1 MKVKL
6 NNTGMNKN
14 ENKIVRN
21 SMKYITGIL
30 IMCDCVCVCRMI
42 CNNEICMIRNTMNT
56 VVNWWAASQ
65 TKERKQKKSIS
76 YAW

>member
-14 ENKIVRN
+14 ENKIVRI

-30 IMCDCVCVCRMI
+30 IMCDCVCVSDDLQQ
-42 CNNEICMIRNTMNT
+42 RNLHD
-56 VVNWWAASQ
+56 SQ
-65 TKERKQKKSIS
+65 HDEYSGQLMSRISNERKKAEKIN
-76 YAW
+76 